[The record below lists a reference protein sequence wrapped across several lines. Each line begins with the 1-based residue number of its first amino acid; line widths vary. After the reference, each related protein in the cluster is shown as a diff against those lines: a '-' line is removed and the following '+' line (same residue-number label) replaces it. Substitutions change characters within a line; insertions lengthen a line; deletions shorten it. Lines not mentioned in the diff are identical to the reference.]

1 MSFFSRL
8 AAALARAFGALQSGT
23 AFMWGAITEAAEP
36 ITRRLPLLGAGAAYA
51 GAGLALAG
59 DKALGLPGRILG
71 SLLPAGALTPKA
83 VADHAVAQDDVADIG
98 GGGVTTSLYGSFVAE
113 AAAAV
118 RDRDGARLAQ
128 LTPYVGRPV
137 VEWLQAMSP
146 SQLQVAAS
154 LDPADLKRHV
164 ENEGTVT
171 PGIPTF
177 STAAPA
183 PIPTLTAEERRRIV
197 AAARSSLRESEDAAR
212 AAVEEARETEYR
224 QATRRALPGRPI
236 GRPGYVH

>member
-8 AAALARAFGALQSGT
+8 AAALARALGALKSGT
-23 AFMWGAITEAAEP
+23 VFMWGVITEAADP

-51 GAGLALAG
+51 GAGLALGA
-59 DKALGLPGRILG
+59 DKALGLPGRVLR
-71 SLLPAGALTPKA
+71 SLLPGGAVTPGA
-83 VADHAVAQDDVADIG
+83 VADAAVAHDDVADIG
-98 GGGVTTSLYGSFVAE
+98 GGVKPMFGTFVAQ

-118 RDRDGARLAQ
+118 RDRDEAQVAQ
-128 LTPYVGRPV
+128 LTPYVSSPV
-137 VEWLQAMSP
+137 VDWLRAMTP
-146 SQLQVAAS
+146 SQLQIAAT
-154 LDPADLKRHV
+154 LDPSQLQRHI

-171 PGIPTF
+171 PGIPNF

-183 PIPTLTAEERRRIV
+183 PVPVLTADERRRIV

-212 AAVEEARETEYR
+212 AAVEDARENEYR
-224 QATRRALPGRPI
+224 AATRRALPGRPI